1 MCNDPPDTTPFFT
14 YIYWLEHAAM
24 SQTRVARI
32 ERGKNAKEI
41 LGKPVNIHQQA
52 DIQRKDCHVIAITI
66 ISTKRSIFLK
76 T

>member
-1 MCNDPPDTTPFFT
+1 
-14 YIYWLEHAAM
+14 M